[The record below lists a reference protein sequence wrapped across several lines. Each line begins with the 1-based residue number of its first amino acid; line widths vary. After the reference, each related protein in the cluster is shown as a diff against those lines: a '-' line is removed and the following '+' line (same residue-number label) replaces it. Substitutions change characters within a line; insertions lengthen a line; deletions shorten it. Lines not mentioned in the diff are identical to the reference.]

1 MYMNSLLP
9 RRTAFPAALLALFA
23 LPSSAAELSGDG
35 SAQSPYLIA
44 TEADLI
50 AFRSKV
56 NGGEASAHARLT

>member
-1 MYMNSLLP
+1 MYKNSVLP
-9 RRTAFPAALLALFA
+9 RRTAFLAALLALFA